1 MFTASKQWAPL
12 PLRVMLGIGF
22 VFHGWPKLFSSQDH
36 QGFVG
41 MLGALGVPAPEI
53 TAWVVGLAET
63 VGGVALIVGAFVA
76 VASVVLI
83 VDMVVAMIT
92 VHAPNGFNFIHI
104 TGMGKDGPVFGMPGA
119 EVNLLYIAGL
129 LALVIGGAGGWSIE
143 SLLRER
149 NAPPPTLAHA

>member
-1 MFTASKQWAPL
+1 
-12 PLRVMLGIGF
+12 MLGAGF
-22 VFHGWPKLFSSQDH
+22 VFHGWPKLFSSAGH

-41 MLGALGVPAPEI
+41 MLAALHVPAPEI
-53 TAWVVGLAET
+53 TAWLVGLAET
-63 VGGVALIVGAFVA
+63 VGGVALIAGAFVA

-92 VHAPNGFNFIHI
+92 VHAPNGFNFINI

-129 LALVIGGAGGWSIE
+129 VALVISGAGAWSVE
-143 SLLRER
+143 AMLQGRE
-149 NAPPPTLAHA
+149 APVSTIART